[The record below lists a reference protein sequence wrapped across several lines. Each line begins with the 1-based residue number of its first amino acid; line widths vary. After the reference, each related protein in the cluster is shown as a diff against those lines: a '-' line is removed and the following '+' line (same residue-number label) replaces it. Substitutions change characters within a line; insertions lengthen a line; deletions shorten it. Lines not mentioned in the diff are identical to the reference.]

1 MYGIF
6 EEEGGVSDR
15 RAGLGAA
22 HLSLGVA
29 VLVLLTLSA
38 TVAIRGVDRPL
49 GDEPTLASPP
59 SPLPVVIEAPETAP
73 LTDGTIT
80 LTASFVFVSLNQAPA
95 ASTPTPVPSPPRT
108 VAAAAPTLSPASP
121 LLVASP
127 PPAPDAPASSD
138 PPIPTPGPEE
148 SPPPPSPSS
157 APPPMVSAG
166 ASFDPGTSAD
176 AVVNVAITPQPDAD
190 VTVGSTQ
197 LVGDADPAEGTG
209 ASIGGTLVPESVN
222 FDAPSPTP
230 PVPATSALSG

>member
-1 MYGIF
+1 M
-6 EEEGGVSDR
+6 SDR
-15 RAGLGAA
+15 RVGLGAA

-73 LTDGTIT
+73 LTGGTIT

-95 ASTPTPVPSPPRT
+95 ASTPTPVPSPSKT
-108 VAAAAPTLSPASP
+108 VAAATPTLSPASP

-127 PPAPDAPASSD
+127 PPAPDAPTPPD
-138 PPIPTPGPEE
+138 PPISTPSPEE
-148 SPPPPSPSS
+148 SPAPPSPSPS

-166 ASFDPGTSAD
+166 ASLDPGTSAD
-176 AVVNVAITPQPDAD
+176 AVVNVAITPQPDTD
-190 VTVGSTQ
+190 VTIGSTQ
-197 LVGDADPAEGTG
+197 IVGDADPAEGTS
-209 ASIGGTLVPESVN
+209 ASIGGTLVPESVT
-222 FDAPSPTP
+222 FDAPSPTL
-230 PVPATSALSG
+230 PVPTTSALGG